1 MVNSAFSCKLS
12 WFKHRVKISGEVSL
26 YLQIYCNGEIIHVK
40 LNISWPLKRIAK
52 NGVDLLPRYD
62 GDEDLQ
68 PYLAII
74 ERERNKYWECA
85 RKFMLR
91 DQHFTLSDVLITA
104 RHYNKFKGFEKYMT
118 SKIKERFNANK
129 IKDQTM
135 RCHKVSAK
143 WFLNFTGGND
153 CAISLI
159 DSDLLSKFYDYLNT
173 KMDSSASWCRI
184 KDLKAYLN
192 IALMK
197 DNLPVNVD
205 YKKFVAPSFT
215 SDPIWLDKE
224 EVDKIFKLYHS
235 EKIRSIDKRDIRA
248 FLFACFT
255 GLRISDLKRWNKSW
269 IVGNDIVFEPAKGVI
284 TRKKKT
290 LKIPII
296 PLAKDFINTLE
307 TDTLGLISEAK
318 YNKRLKEIASMAGIE
333 KNLTSHVARHT
344 FGTLCAINGIPVL
357 IIKELLGHSSTD
369 ITMKYIHIA
378 EQVKLREM
386 MKLQMAFS

>member
-1 MVNSAFSCKLS
+1 MANSAFSCKLS
-12 WFKHRVKISGEVSL
+12 WFKHRVKLSGEVSL
-26 YLQIYCNGEIIHVK
+26 YLQIYCNGEIVHVK
-40 LNISWPLKRIAK
+40 LNISWPLKKIAK

-62 GDEDLQ
+62 GDQDLQ
-68 PYLAII
+68 PYTAII
-74 ERERNKYWECA
+74 EMERNKYWECA

-91 DQHFTLSDVLITA
+91 DHTFTLSDVLITA

-118 SKIKERFNANK
+118 SKITERYLENK
-129 IKDQTM
+129 IKNQTM
-135 RCHKVSAK
+135 RCHKASAK
-143 WFLNFTGGND
+143 WFLKFTKQLD
-153 CAISLI
+153 CPISLI
-159 DSDLLSKFYDYLNT
+159 DSEMLSKFYDFLNMN
-173 KMDSSASWCRI
+173 MDSSASWCRI
-184 KDLKAYLN
+184 KDVKAYLN

-197 DNLPVNVD
+197 DKLAVNVD
-205 YKKFVAPSFT
+205 YKRFVAPCYGSEPT
-215 SDPIWLDKE
+215 WLDKE
-224 EVDKIFKLYHS
+224 EVEKIFKLYNS
-235 EKIRSIDKRDIRA
+235 ENLNSTDKRDIRA

-255 GLRISDLKRWNKSW
+255 GLRISDLKRWNKTW

-296 PLAKDFINTLE
+296 PLALDFINTLQ
-307 TDTLGLISEAK
+307 TDTFCLISEAK
-318 YNKRLKEIASMAGIE
+318 YNKRLKVIASMAGIE

-344 FGTLCAINGIPVL
+344 FGTLCAINGIPVI
-357 IIKELLGHSSTD
+357 IIKELMGHSSTD